1 MEKVYVFG
9 HRNPDTDSV
18 TAAITLANLKKKLGI
33 NAVPA
38 VLSSINRE
46 TMYALKYFNV
56 LEPMFINDIKL
67 KVKDIDYSKNYMISE
82 EKSIFAAYK
91 KMEKEGISK
100 IPVVDKNK
108 KLIGVASMK
117 DIASECLT
125 GQYDNISSTYSNI
138 VDVIKGNKVLKFN
151 NVFKGKI
158 IVPSFSS
165 TTFVNDVK
173 LRASDIL
180 ITGNRDSI
188 IEYAINSKIN
198 LIILTDGAFLKP
210 NLMGLAI
217 QNRINVIST
226 NYKTLDVI
234 KKISFSN
241 SISSITNNTKI
252 HIVNENENLSDFI
265 VSTSKTKFT
274 YYPIVNNDA
283 ECLGIIK
290 LSSVGFHNKKKVIL
304 VDHNS
309 YEQSAIGLDE
319 ALILE
324 IVDHHNISN
333 IGTTMP
339 INFRNM
345 PVGSTN
351 TIVYL
356 MYKENG
362 VKITK
367 QMAGM
372 MLSGI
377 LSDTLILNSPTTTTI
392 DKDAV
397 NNLSRI
403 AGVNYKE
410 YGYNMISYGTQLD
423 GKTKEEILYTDYKKY
438 STNDGLIG
446 LGQIYT
452 IDIKQ
457 IEDEKDEYISM
468 LNRISSQN
476 EYRFIALFVT
486 DIIRNGTYI
495 YYSDSAKEIFEKAF
509 NMEMYE
515 GIYIKG
521 ILSRKMQ
528 VLPSI
533 LSVMK

>member
-18 TAAITLANLKKKLGI
+18 TAAITLANLKKKLGM
-33 NAVPA
+33 NTVPV

-56 LEPMFINDIKL
+56 PEPMFINDIKL
-67 KVKDIDYSKNYMISE
+67 KVKDIEYSKNYMISE

-108 KLIGVASMK
+108 NLLGVASMK
-117 DIASECLT
+117 DIASDCLT
-125 GQYDNISSTYSNI
+125 GQYDKISSTYSNI
-138 VDVIKGNKVLKFN
+138 VDTIQGNKILKYN
-151 NVFKGKI
+151 NIFKGKL
-158 IVPSFSS
+158 IVPGFSS
-165 TTFVNDVK
+165 TTFMNDIK
-173 LRASDIL
+173 LRSTDIL
-180 ITGNRDSI
+180 ITGDRYSI
-188 IEYAINSKIN
+188 IEYALNSKIN
-198 LIILTDGAFLKP
+198 LLILTDGAILKP
-210 NLMGLAI
+210 NLMQIAV
-217 QNRINVIST
+217 QNRVNVIST
-226 NYKTLDVI
+226 NYNTLDVI
-234 KKISFSN
+234 KKINFCN
-241 SISSITNNTKI
+241 NISSITSNSKI

-265 VSTSKTKFT
+265 VSTSKDKYT
-274 YYPIVNNDA
+274 YYPIVNNNS
-283 ECLGIIK
+283 ECLGIVK
-290 LSSVGFHNKKKVIL
+290 LSSVGYHNKKKVIL

-309 YEQSAIGLDE
+309 YEQSVIGLDE
-319 ALILE
+319 AEILE

-351 TIVYL
+351 TIIYL

-362 VKITK
+362 VKISK

-377 LSDTLILNSPTTTTI
+377 LSDTLILNSPTTTSI

-397 NNLSRI
+397 NNLARI
-403 AGVNYKE
+403 ANVNYKE
-410 YGYNMISYGTQLD
+410 YGYNMISYGTKLS

-438 STNDGLIG
+438 STGDGLIG

-452 IDIKQ
+452 IDIEQ
-457 IEDEKDEYISM
+457 IESEKEEYVEM
-468 LNRISSQN
+468 LNKISNQN

-486 DIIRNGTYI
+486 DIIKKGTYV
-495 YYSDSAKEIFEKAF
+495 YYSDNAKDVFERAF
-509 NMEMYE
+509 NKEMSQ
-515 GIYIKG
+515 GVYIKG
-521 ILSRKMQ
+521 LLSRKMQ
-528 VLPSI
+528 LLPSI